1 MTRGW
6 RKFSQWIGLFRWV
19 FSKTGSGWGGG
30 GGVRDTG
37 RMPMEVILSRSRSC
51 NKMKVK
57 YRLIVSLANDCH
69 REYNF
74 FPLSQTI
81 DFRNCVAL
89 LGFSILPHNDL
100 FLWLFMYF
108 PNSSNIRLDVWRRVK
123 DAQQTVYP
131 NIYISNRLQTIN
143 FSRGQISLHI
153 SALNF
158 FGSTS
163 LNVIFFFFFK
173 SRIQGRFISL
183 LFSASHKKP
192 VDPSKRNKCH
202 NM

>member
-1 MTRGW
+1 M
-6 RKFSQWIGLFRWV
+6 
-19 FSKTGSGWGGG
+19 
-30 GGVRDTG
+30 RDTG

-74 FPLSQTI
+74 FSTI
-81 DFRNCVAL
+81 ANDRFPKLCRIAR
-89 LGFSILPHNDL
+89 FSILPHNDL
-100 FLWLFMYF
+100 FLWLFMFF
-108 PNSSNIRLDVWRRVK
+108 PNSSNIRLDVRRRVK

-163 LNVIFFFFFK
+163 LNVIFFFFF
-173 SRIQGRFISL
+173 
-183 LFSASHKKP
+183 
-192 VDPSKRNKCH
+192 
-202 NM
+202 